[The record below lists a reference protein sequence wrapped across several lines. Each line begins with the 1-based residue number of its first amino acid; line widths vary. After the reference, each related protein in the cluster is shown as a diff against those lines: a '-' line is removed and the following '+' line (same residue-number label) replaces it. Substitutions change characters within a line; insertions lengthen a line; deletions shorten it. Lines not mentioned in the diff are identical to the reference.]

1 MHAGRPSALL
11 ATAALLLQMAVRD
24 CVTPHACSLLS
35 SVLPPLSKLLEAS
48 CMNLRHALQQ
58 LPCGAPWPADA
69 PQNASDFLYVLS
81 QINESSG
88 CSPTQEGEAAPMHAH
103 AGLDDTYSNQSAL
116 MHAHGHWAQAEA
128 SAASGTFSEAS
139 STAAVRRAGA
149 AVRVLDACVSSV
161 RDACMQCMQLRDK
174 GECVDAFDLRVAC
187 ITAGVRAAACCAG
200 MADTAHSHV
209 RPPRHTN
216 CRYRHRTAVAKAPRL

>member
-69 PQNASDFLYVLS
+69 PQNASDVLYVLS
-81 QINESSG
+81 QMNDPSG
-88 CSPTQEGEAAPMHAH
+88 CSPTQEDEAAPIHAYV
-103 AGLDDTYSNQSAL
+103 GLDDTYNNQNAL
-116 MHAHGHWAQAEA
+116 MHAHGHSAQAEA

-139 STAAVRRAGA
+139 ATSAVRRAGA
-149 AVRVLDACVSSV
+149 AVRVLDACISRV

-174 GECVDAFDLRVAC
+174 GKCVDAYDLRVAC
-187 ITAGVRAAACCAG
+187 ITAGVRPLPAALGWQTQGGQSAG
-200 MADTAHSHV
+200 AQTA
-209 RPPRHTN
+209 
-216 CRYRHRTAVAKAPRL
+216 A